1 MINTSEKEKYTMGV
15 RIILDSTANFS
26 NDLKE
31 KFTIVPLTVNFG
43 EESYA
48 DGVEIDNDTF
58 YRKLVTSDVLP
69 TTSQPTPDAFE
80 RVFKE
85 VTDAGDEAV
94 VITISSRLSGT
105 YQSATIAAEEFAG
118 KIFVVDGYTVAIGT
132 GALGEYA
139 LRLAESG
146 KSAAEIAEILEK
158 EKANIRVYAVVDTLE
173 YLKKGGR
180 VSATAAFAGGLL
192 NFKPVIA
199 IADGVVQSITKGRG
213 NKQAN
218 TLMNAEIEKSGAI
231 DFSKPF
237 VIGYTGEDSTL
248 MQVYIADYIDM
259 WGGDAE
265 AIKPAQLG
273 SVVGTHSGPGAVA
286 VGYFV
291 K

>member
-1 MINTSEKEKYTMGV
+1 MGV

-26 NDLKE
+26 KDLKD

-58 YRKLVTSDVLP
+58 YRKLVTSDVMP
-69 TTSQPTPDAFE
+69 TTSQPTPAAFAQ
-80 RVFKE
+80 VFE
-85 VTDAGDEAV
+85 DIVNEGDEAV
-94 VITISSRLSGT
+94 VITISSKLSGT
-105 YQSATIAAEEFAG
+105 YQSATIAAEDFGG
-118 KIFVVDGYTVAIGT
+118 KVFVVDGYTVAIGT

-139 LRLAESG
+139 LSLAESG
-146 KSAAEIAEILEK
+146 KSAAEIAQTLEK
-158 EKANIRVYAVVDTLE
+158 EKENIRVYAVVDTLE

-199 IADGVVQSITKGRG
+199 IADGVVQSVTKGRG

-218 TLMNAEIEKSGAI
+218 SLMNAEIEKNGAI
-231 DFSKPF
+231 DFSRPF
-237 VIGYTGEDSTL
+237 VIGYTGEDDTL
-248 MQVYIADYIDM
+248 MQAYIADYADM
-259 WGGDAE
+259 WGGDAS
-265 AIKPAQLG
+265 AIKTAQLG
-273 SVVGTHSGPGAVA
+273 SVVGTHAGPGAVA

>member
-1 MINTSEKEKYTMGV
+1 MGV

-26 NDLKE
+26 KDLKE

-58 YRKLVTSDVLP
+58 YRKLVTSDVMP
-69 TTSQPTPDAFE
+69 TTSQPTPAAFAQ
-80 RVFKE
+80 VFE
-85 VTDAGDEAV
+85 NIVNEGDEAV
-94 VITISSRLSGT
+94 VITISSKLSGT
-105 YQSATIAAEEFAG
+105 YQSATIAAEDFGG
-118 KIFVVDGYTVAIGT
+118 KVFVVDGYTVAIGT

-139 LRLAESG
+139 LKLAESG
-146 KSAAEIAEILEK
+146 KSAAEIAQTLEK
-158 EKANIRVYAVVDTLE
+158 EKENIRVYAVVDTLE

-199 IADGVVQSITKGRG
+199 IADGVVKSITKGRG

-218 TLMNAEIEKSGAI
+218 SLMNAEIEKNGAI
-231 DFSKPF
+231 DFSRPF
-237 VIGYTGEDSTL
+237 VIGYTGEDDTL
-248 MQVYIADYIDM
+248 MQTYIAENIDM
-259 WGGDAE
+259 WGGDAS

-273 SVVGTHSGPGAVA
+273 SVVGTHAGPGAVA

>member
-1 MINTSEKEKYTMGV
+1 MGV

-26 NDLKE
+26 KDLKE

-58 YRKLVTSDVLP
+58 YRKLVTSDVMP
-69 TTSQPTPDAFE
+69 TTSQPTPAAFAQAFE
-80 RVFKE
+80 EAVN
-85 VTDAGDEAV
+85 AGDEVV
-94 VITISSRLSGT
+94 VITISSKLSGT
-105 YQSATIAAEEFAG
+105 YQSATIAAEDFEG
-118 KIFVVDGYTVAIGT
+118 KVFVVDGYTVAIGS
-132 GALGEYA
+132 GALAEYA
-139 LRLAESG
+139 VNLAQAG

-158 EKANIRVYAVVDTLE
+158 EKANIRVFAVVDTLE

-180 VSATAAFAGGLL
+180 VSAAVAFAGGLL

-199 IADGVVQSITKGRG
+199 IADGVVQSLTKGRG

-218 TLMNAEIEKSGAI
+218 QLMNAEVAKSGEI
-231 DFSKPF
+231 DFEKPF
-237 VIGYTGEDSTL
+237 IIGYTGENSEL
-248 MQVYIADYIDM
+248 MQAYITDNTDV
-259 WGGDAE
+259 WGGDADK
-265 AIKPAQLG
+265 IHTAQLG
-273 SVVGTHSGPGAVA
+273 SVVGTHAGPGAVA

>member
-1 MINTSEKEKYTMGV
+1 MGV

-26 NDLKE
+26 KDLKE

-58 YRKLVTSDVLP
+58 YRKLVTSDVMP
-69 TTSQPTPDAFE
+69 TTSQPTPAAFAQ
-80 RVFKE
+80 VFE
-85 VTDAGDEAV
+85 NIVNEGDEAV
-94 VITISSRLSGT
+94 VITISSKLSGT
-105 YQSATIAAEEFAG
+105 YQSATIAAEDFGG
-118 KIFVVDGYTVAIGT
+118 KVFVVDGYTVAIGT

-139 LRLAESG
+139 LKLAESG
-146 KSAAEIAEILEK
+146 KSAAEIAQTLEK
-158 EKANIRVYAVVDTLE
+158 EKENIRVYAVVDTLE

-199 IADGVVQSITKGRG
+199 IADGVVKSITKGRG

-218 TLMNAEIEKSGAI
+218 SLMNAEVEKSGTI
-231 DFSKPF
+231 DFSRPF
-237 VIGYTGEDSTL
+237 VIGYTGEDDTL
-248 MQVYIADYIDM
+248 MQAYIADYTDM
-259 WGGDAE
+259 WGGDAD
-265 AIKPAQLG
+265 AIKTAQLG
-273 SVVGTHSGPGAVA
+273 SVVGTHAGPGAVA

>member
-1 MINTSEKEKYTMGV
+1 MSV
-15 RIILDSTANFS
+15 RIILDSTANFGK
-26 NDLKE
+26 DLE
-31 KFTIVPLTVNFG
+31 DRFTIVPLTVNFG

-58 YRKLVTSDVLP
+58 YKKLVTSSVMP
-69 TTSQPTPDAFE
+69 TTSQPTPDAFD

-85 VTDAGDEAV
+85 ITDAGDEAV
-94 VITISSRLSGT
+94 VITISSKLSGT
-105 YQSATIAAEEFAG
+105 YQSATIAAADYEG
-118 KIFVVDGYTVAIGT
+118 KVFVVDGYTVAIGT

-139 LRLAESG
+139 LNLADSG
-146 KSAAEIAEILEK
+146 KSAREIAEIIEK
-158 EKANIRVYAVVDTLE
+158 DKENIRVYAVVDTLE

-180 VSATAAFAGGLL
+180 VSAAVAFAGGLL

-199 IADGVVQSITKGRG
+199 IAEGVVQSLTKGRG

-218 TLMNAEIEKSGAI
+218 SLMNKEVENSGAI

-237 VIGYTGEDSTL
+237 VIGYTGSDSTL
-248 MQVYIADYIDM
+248 MQEYIADNLDV

-265 AIKPAQLG
+265 KIHTAQLG
-273 SVVGTHSGPGAVA
+273 SVVGTHAGPGAVA

-291 K
+291 KQ

>member
-1 MINTSEKEKYTMGV
+1 MGV

-26 NDLKE
+26 KDLKE

-58 YRKLVTSDVLP
+58 YRKLVTSDVMP
-69 TTSQPTPDAFE
+69 TTSQPTPAAFAQ
-80 RVFKE
+80 VFE
-85 VTDAGDEAV
+85 NIVNEGDEAV
-94 VITISSRLSGT
+94 VITISSKLSGT
-105 YQSATIAAEEFAG
+105 YQSATIAAEDFGG
-118 KIFVVDGYTVAIGT
+118 KVFVVDGYTVAIGT

-139 LRLAESG
+139 LKLAESG
-146 KSAAEIAEILEK
+146 KSAAEIAQTLEK
-158 EKANIRVYAVVDTLE
+158 EKENIRVYAVVDTLE

-199 IADGVVQSITKGRG
+199 IADGVVKSITKGRG

-218 TLMNAEIEKSGAI
+218 SLMNAEIEKNGAI
-231 DFSKPF
+231 DFSRPF
-237 VIGYTGEDSTL
+237 VIGYTGEDDTL
-248 MQVYIADYIDM
+248 MQAYIADYADM
-259 WGGDAE
+259 WGGDAS
-265 AIKPAQLG
+265 AIKTAQLG
-273 SVVGTHSGPGAVA
+273 SVVGTHAGPGAVA

>member
-1 MINTSEKEKYTMGV
+1 MGV

-26 NDLKE
+26 KDLKE

-58 YRKLVTSDVLP
+58 YRKLVTSDVMP
-69 TTSQPTPDAFE
+69 TTSQPTPAAFAQ
-80 RVFKE
+80 VFE
-85 VTDAGDEAV
+85 NIVNEGDEAV
-94 VITISSRLSGT
+94 VITISSKLSGT
-105 YQSATIAAEEFAG
+105 YQSATIAAEDFGG
-118 KIFVVDGYTVAIGT
+118 KVFVVDGYTVAIGT

-139 LRLAESG
+139 LKLAESG
-146 KSAAEIAEILEK
+146 KSAAEIAQTLEK
-158 EKANIRVYAVVDTLE
+158 EKENIRVYAVVDTLE

-199 IADGVVQSITKGRG
+199 IADGVVKSITKGRG

-218 TLMNAEIEKSGAI
+218 SLMNAEVEKNGAI
-231 DFSKPF
+231 DFSRPF
-237 VIGYTGEDSTL
+237 VIGYTGEDDAL
-248 MQVYIADYIDM
+248 MQAYIADYADM
-259 WGGDAE
+259 WGGDAS
-265 AIKPAQLG
+265 AIKTAQLG
-273 SVVGTHSGPGAVA
+273 SVVGTHAGPGAVA